1 MVIVIRFKINLYL
14 KRILFFF
21 FNLRICNLLDK
32 INCVDKELKL

>member
-21 FNLRICNLLDK
+21 FNLRIFNLLDI